1 MLKILTICSFISLLA
16 GCALPTLDQGTIGA
30 LKGKTVV
37 RVVPPT
43 QKMGITTTAA
53 ETKAGKPGGIAH
65 FDFPNPSL
73 ALSAKLT
80 EQLSQRYGT
89 KTEGTVLAQAAPGA
103 ADYSLHVTTSNLNM
117 AYYMTSPSHYRI
129 LFLTYVT
136 LIDNKTQKPV
146 STGVCQN
153 QPDQTPASATYEEML
168 ANDGERAK
176 RELAAGVDFCA
187 QKLQRELFSM

>member
-1 MLKILTICSFISLLA
+1 MRAERQDRGSRRAPNAKNGDDDDGSGSGGWRA
-16 GCALPTLDQGTIGA
+16 GGMAPFA
-30 LKGKTVV
+30 
-37 RVVPPT
+37 
-43 QKMGITTTAA
+43 
-53 ETKAGKPGGIAH
+53 
-65 FDFPNPSL
+65 FPNPSL
-73 ALSAKLT
+73 AMSEKLT

-89 KTEGTVLAQAAPGA
+89 TTVSTVLAQAAPGV
-103 ADYSLHVTTSNLNM
+103 ADYSLHVTTSDLNM

-129 LFLTYVT
+129 LFLTYIT

-176 RELAAGVDFCA
+176 RELAAGADFCA